1 MECVRNCA
9 ILSICE
15 GRPGSLV
22 IQYFSFLVQ
31 FGVAI
36 LTAVSPPAP
45 SLLYDCVRDMETTL
59 SAFGRRPWLWPL
71 RWRDF
76 EVCDPAR
83 GICGASWLNDVEFS
97 ISPPRLLGGVWVSY
111 CRRGGFL
118 SLIAFDGQL
127 VLWKLLS
134 AVAVVIC
141 KDVSA
146 HDK

>member
-1 MECVRNCA
+1 MGIGGECVRNCA

-45 SLLYDCVRDMETTL
+45 APSLLYDCVRDMETTL
-59 SAFGRRPWLWPL
+59 SAFGRRPWLCPL

-97 ISPPRLLGGVWVSY
+97 ISPPKLLGVETGY
-111 CRRGGFL
+111 PTGREAL
-118 SLIAFDGQL
+118 SL
-127 VLWKLLS
+127 LLRLMDNW
-134 AVAVVIC
+134 C
-141 KDVSA
+141 CGNY
-146 HDK
+146 